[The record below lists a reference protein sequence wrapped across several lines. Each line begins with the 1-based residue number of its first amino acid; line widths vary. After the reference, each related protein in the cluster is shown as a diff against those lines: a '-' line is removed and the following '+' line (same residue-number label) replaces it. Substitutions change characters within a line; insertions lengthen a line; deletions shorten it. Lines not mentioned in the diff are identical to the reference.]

1 MTYVRDTLDKLYNAS
16 IPRILINLV
25 LAPDVR
31 GIKHFNNGSYICRT
45 LLKRICP
52 CAASPTAEQAK
63 ILDDYIPQYHQVLL
77 NLINSGR
84 YEERD
89 DFTVVIQPFMTKTK
103 LPYKDNNTIDFSYFA
118 PDCFHYSGK
127 LIFL

>member
-1 MTYVRDTLDKLYNAS
+1 MF
-16 IPRILINLV
+16 INLV
-25 LAPDVR
+25 LPPDVR
-31 GIKHFNNGSYICRT
+31 SIKDLRNSSYICQT
-45 LLKRICP
+45 LLREICP
-52 CAASPTAEQAK
+52 CAAFPTTEQAET
-63 ILDDYIPQYHQVLL
+63 LYRYIRQYHQM
-77 NLINSGR
+77 LIKLIESQR
-84 YEERD
+84 YEGRD